1 LQTSPL
7 GRSVGYWLDL
17 TVDNSVKPRTRA
29 DSVGAQANGG
39 EAAEYA
45 IVTGNQGMGLVPRNQ
60 IGPYCERFDV
70 KLKARSARPNDG
82 RFTVATKIRFINPDS
97 LTKPPTYTQV
107 VELTGPG
114 RTVYI
119 SGQLATDR
127 NGTLVSRDFQ
137 TQAQQVFENLKAA
150 LAAVGATFKDVIKI
164 NSYLADIAQLPIL
177 REVRAGYL
185 NAAAL
190 PASTTLGGAS
200 FAREG
205 ALLEVE
211 VVVALPARATKASAA
226 SRGGKRGSRKAVA
239 KARQKRKSATRGR
252 VAR

>member
-1 LQTSPL
+1 
-7 GRSVGYWLDL
+7 V
-17 TVDNSVKPRTRA
+17 
-29 DSVGAQANGG
+29 
-39 EAAEYA
+39 AA
-45 IVTGNQGMGLVPRNQ
+45 
-60 IGPYCERFDV
+60 
-70 KLKARSARPNDG
+70 
-82 RFTVATKIRFINPDS
+82 KIRFINPDS

-119 SGQLATDR
+119 SGQLATGRD
-127 NGTLVSRDFQ
+127 GALVSRDFQ
-137 TQAQQVFENLKAA
+137 AQAQQVFENLKAA
-150 LAAVGATFKDVIKI
+150 LAAVGASFKDVVKI

-205 ALLEVE
+205 ALLEIE
-211 VVVALPARATKASAA
+211 VVAALPARAAGKSVR
-226 SRGGKRGSRKAVA
+226 SRAVKRAPRKTAA
-239 KARQKRKSATRGR
+239 KARGRKR
-252 VAR
+252 